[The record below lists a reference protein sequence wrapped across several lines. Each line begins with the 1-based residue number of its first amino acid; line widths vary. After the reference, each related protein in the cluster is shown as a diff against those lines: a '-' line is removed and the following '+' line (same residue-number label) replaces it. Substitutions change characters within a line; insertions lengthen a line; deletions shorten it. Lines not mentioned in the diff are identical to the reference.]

1 MSTGTTCALYVDGE
15 RFADTGPDAA
25 RADPTALTGLTVA
38 WGRDTTVDQPG
49 PSTCSF
55 TVADPAG
62 GRSFLGLLHTG
73 LPVDVTATGTE
84 YPDPTVS
91 TFLDPGFETDPI
103 AATPQNATV
112 GASPRVVHGGL
123 RALQILPVDGT
134 RRWTVTLPPAPF
146 VPAGTSPGAW
156 DTIPQTAPG
165 QTWHVGA
172 WVYAPAGRARDRA
185 ARPVR
190 RAMVDRREG
199 RRDRHD
205 DRGPGCVGAG
215 VRTASARGRRGVGR
229 RRDLRVPHRAGMEGR
244 HRHLGRP
251 GPGITWQDVAA
262 VYVDDVTVLAPA
274 AGTTHE
280 VLVFSG
286 RITNVAAAWDDTI
299 RGPAVNVTAADF
311 TADLA
316 NRDVGDEPW
325 PVEAMGERFNRIIAL
340 SEYPVTA
347 DIDPSI
353 ADVPVSW
360 QDVDNQ
366 PTTGLLQALAQS
378 VDGVMWPAVHQTT
391 GAYLKVEDPSGRASL
406 YRLEMVDGLVV
417 VVQVGEGG
425 TVLSACD
432 VLRDPVEFTQD
443 VSDITTRAAVSWL
456 EQITDDQGLPG
467 TAEHTVTVIDAD
479 LEATY
484 GTRRISLTT
493 QLTTSADA
501 VDVANRL
508 MARLTDGGWRGAG
521 LVVDD
526 GRLDQ
531 AAQTLTLLD
540 GTSRIGL
547 PVRVTDLPPWSPAG
561 SVLPVYLEGGTYH
574 YDDGRWVLDLSVSS
588 ARGQGQSVTWDET
601 DPTWRW
607 VDVDPALTWAGV
619 YGVAG
624 PDLLEVAA

>member
-1 MSTGTTCALYVDGE
+1 MY
-15 RFADTGPDAA
+15 
-25 RADPTALTGLTVA
+25 
-38 WGRDTTVDQPG
+38 
-49 PSTCSF
+49 
-55 TVADPAG
+55 AG
-62 GRSFLGLLHTG
+62 Y
-73 LPVDVTATGTE
+73 A
-84 YPDPTVS
+84 
-91 TFLDPGFETDPI
+91 
-103 AATPQNATV
+103 
-112 GASPRVVHGGL
+112 
-123 RALQILPVDGT
+123 RALQLYPVDAT
-134 RRWTVTLPPAPF
+134 RRWTATLPPAPF
-146 VPAGTSPGAW
+146 VAQGTSPGAW
-156 DTIPQTAPG
+156 DGIPQTAPG

-172 WVYAPAGRARDRA
+172 TIWAAGGATVTVRPVLFAGPWSHNARPAGDEVTLTGHADWATVSAPFVPDA
-185 ARPVR
+185 AGAWVGLQLSAYPTG
-190 RAMVDRREG
+190 AAWAD
-199 RRDRHD
+199 HD
-205 DRGPGCVGAG
+205 PGV
-215 VRTASARGRRGVGR
+215 TWASY
-229 RRDLRVPHRAGMEGR
+229 P
-244 HRHLGRP
+244 P
-251 GPGITWQDVAA
+251 WWQWRYSAS

-274 AGTTHE
+274 GGTAHE

-286 RITNVAAAWDDTI
+286 RITNVAAAWDDAL

-316 NRDVGDEPW
+316 NRDVGDEPF
-325 PVEAMGERFNRIIAL
+325 PVEAMAERFNRIIAL

-347 DIDPSI
+347 DIDPTI
-353 ADVPVSW
+353 AGVPVSW

-366 PTTGLLQALAQS
+366 PTTGLLQALAQT

-406 YRLEMVDGLVV
+406 YRLEMVDGVVV

-456 EQITDDQGLPG
+456 EQVTDTEGKPG

-479 LEATY
+479 LEAEY

-493 QLTTSADA
+493 LLTTSADA

-508 MARLTDGGWRGAG
+508 MARLTDGGWRGSG

-526 GRLDQ
+526 DRIDQ

-574 YDDGRWVLDLSVSS
+574 YDDGRWVLDLNVSS
-588 ARGQGQSVTWDET
+588 ARGQGQSVTWAEL

-624 PDLLEVAA
+624 PELLEVAA